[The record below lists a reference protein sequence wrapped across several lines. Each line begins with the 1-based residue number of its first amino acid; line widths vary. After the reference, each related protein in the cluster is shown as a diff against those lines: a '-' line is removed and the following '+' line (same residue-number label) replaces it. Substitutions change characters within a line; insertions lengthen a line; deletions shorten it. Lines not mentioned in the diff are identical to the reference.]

1 MSAMD
6 TRWIETLA
14 ATVPTTRV
22 IRDPHQIKRFT
33 TGIRFG
39 GGSALAVFEPASLLD
54 FWQILKACVAA
65 DCIVICQAANTGVTG
80 GSTPDGEDYDR
91 EIVIIST
98 LKLDTCIPLCDAQQA
113 LVFAGGTL
121 YRLEEMLAPFGKN
134 PHSVIGSSCI
144 GASVVGG
151 ICNNSGGSL
160 VKRGPAYTEFSLF
173 ARLTDQGE
181 LELVN
186 HLGIDL
192 GETPED
198 ILSNLDAGRF
208 DPQSVQL
215 EGGLASDP
223 EYIQRVR
230 EVEAPTPARFNSD
243 QRRLHEA
250 SGSAGKLAVFA
261 VRVDTFDKPQAEQV
275 FYVGTNDPEQ
285 LNEIRRRLLA
295 ECREL
300 PEMGEYMHESWFD
313 GADQYCKDTFLI
325 IKYLG
330 TGFLPRLYSIKAG
343 LDRWLDKIPGL
354 PKRPADHL
362 LQRLAKWWPDHLP
375 KRMREYRKTY
385 EHHLILVGADTAI
398 AEIRQVLHE
407 VTRASDT
414 GAFFECSPKEGE
426 AALLHRLVAGG
437 SPARYNLIHA
447 KETNGMVTFDVAL
460 PRNYPQWHTF
470 LPEDLLDQ
478 CAAPYRGGHFMCH
491 VFHWDFVVK
500 AGVDPEAVKARM
512 MRLLDEIGAKYPAEH
527 NVGHLYRA
535 EPDHAAFYRSL
546 DPNNVFNAGV
556 GKMSKNKCYH

>member
-1 MSAMD
+1 MD

-330 TGFLPRLYSIKAG
+330 TGFLPRLYRIKAG

>member
-1 MSAMD
+1 MD

-330 TGFLPRLYSIKAG
+330 TGFLPRLYRIKAG
-343 LDRWLDKIPGL
+343 LDRWLDKLPGL

>member
-1 MSAMD
+1 MD
-6 TRWIETLA
+6 TRWIEELA
-14 ATVPTTRV
+14 ALVPKTRV
-22 IRDPHQIKRFT
+22 IREPHHIKRFT

-39 GGSALAVFEPASLLD
+39 TGSALAVFEPSSLLD
-54 FWQILKACVAA
+54 FWHVLKASIAA

-80 GSTPDGEDYDR
+80 GSTPDGDNYDR

-160 VKRGPAYTEFSLF
+160 VKRGPAYTELALF
-173 ARLTDQGE
+173 ARLSEHGE

-192 GETPED
+192 GESPEE
-198 ILSNLDAGRF
+198 ILGNLDSGHF
-208 DPQSVQL
+208 DLESVSIDA
-215 EGGLASDP
+215 GLASDP
-223 EYIQRVR
+223 EYHQRVR
-230 EVEAPTPARFNSD
+230 DIEASTPARFNSD

-261 VRVDTFDKPQAEQV
+261 VRVDTFDKPKAEQV
-275 FYVGTNDPEQ
+275 FYLGTNDPED
-285 LNEIRRRLLA
+285 LNEIRRRLLS
-295 ECREL
+295 ECTEL
-300 PEMGEYMHESWFD
+300 PEMTEYMHQSWFD
-313 GADQYCKDTFLI
+313 GADRYCKDTFLF

-330 TGFLPRLYSIKAG
+330 TSFLPRLYRIKAT
-343 LDRWLDKIPGL
+343 LDRWLAKVPWL
-354 PKRPADHL
+354 PNRPADHL
-362 LQRLAKWWPDHLP
+362 LQRLAQLWPDHLP
-375 KRMREYRKTY
+375 KRMRAYRAAY
-385 EHHLILVGADTAI
+385 EHHLIVIGADAAI
-398 AEIRQVLHE
+398 AEIRQVLHD
-407 VTRASDT
+407 VTRQGKSA
-414 GAFFECSPKEGE
+414 AFFECSPKEGD

-437 SPARYNLIHA
+437 SPARYNLIHD
-447 KETNGMVTFDVAL
+447 KDTNGMVTFDVAL
-460 PRNYPQWHTF
+460 PRNYAKWYEF
-470 LPEDLLDQ
+470 LPEDLLEQ

-512 MRLLDEIGAKYPAEH
+512 MGLLDEIGAKYPAEH
-527 NVGHLYRA
+527 NVGHLYHA
-535 EPDHAAFYRSL
+535 EPDHAAFYQSL
-546 DPNNVFNAGV
+546 DPNNAFNAGV
-556 GKMSKNKCYH
+556 GKMSKNRCYH

>member
-1 MSAMD
+1 MD
-6 TRWIETLA
+6 TRWIDALA

-22 IRDPHQIKRFT
+22 IRDPHHIKRFT

-39 GGSALAVFEPASLLD
+39 SGSALAVFEPASLLD

-330 TGFLPRLYSIKAG
+330 TGFLPRLYRIKAG
-343 LDRWLDKIPGL
+343 LDRWLDKLPGL

>member
-208 DPQSVQL
+208 NPQSVQL

-330 TGFLPRLYSIKAG
+330 TGFLPRLYRIKAG

>member
-1 MSAMD
+1 MD
-6 TRWIETLA
+6 TRWIDELEA
-14 ATVPTTRV
+14 LVPKTRV
-22 IRDPHQIKRFT
+22 IREQYQIKRFT

-39 GGSALAVFEPASLLD
+39 SGSALAVFEPGSLLD
-54 FWQILKACVAA
+54 FWQVLKACVAA

-80 GSTPDGEDYDR
+80 GSTPDGDNYDR
-91 EIVIIST
+91 ELVIIST

-160 VKRGPAYTEFSLF
+160 VKRGPAYTELALF
-173 ARLTDQGE
+173 ARLSEHGE

-192 GETPED
+192 GESPEE
-198 ILSNLDAGRF
+198 ILGNLDVGDF
-208 DPQSVQL
+208 DLQSISVDS
-215 EGGLASDP
+215 GLASDP
-223 EYIQRVR
+223 EYHQRVR
-230 EVEAPTPARFNSD
+230 DIEASTPARFNSD

-261 VRVDTFDKPQAEQV
+261 VRVDTFDKPKAEQV
-275 FYVGTNDPEQ
+275 FYLGTNDPEQ
-285 LNEIRRRLLA
+285 LNEMRRRLLS
-295 ECREL
+295 ECTEL
-300 PEMGEYMHESWFD
+300 PEMAEYMHQSWFD
-313 GADQYCKDTFLI
+313 GADRYCKDTFLL

-330 TGFLPRLYSIKAG
+330 TSFLPRLYRIKAT
-343 LDRWLDKIPGL
+343 LDRWLEKIPGL
-354 PKRPADHL
+354 PNRPADHL
-362 LQRLAKWWPDHLP
+362 LQRLARLWPDHLP
-375 KRMREYRKTY
+375 KRMRDYRAAY
-385 EHHLILVGADTAI
+385 EHHLIVIGADAAI
-398 AEIRQVLHE
+398 AEIRQVLHD
-407 VTRASDT
+407 VTRRDT
-414 GAFFECSPKEGE
+414 AGAFFECSPKEGD

-447 KETNGMVTFDVAL
+447 KETGGMVTFDVAL
-460 PRNYPQWHTF
+460 PRNYANWYEF

-512 MRLLDEIGAKYPAEH
+512 MGLLDGIGAKYPAEH
-527 NVGHLYRA
+527 NVGHLYHA
-535 EPDHAAFYRSL
+535 EPEHAAFYQRL
-546 DPNNVFNAGV
+546 DPKNAFNAGV
-556 GKMSKNKCYH
+556 GKMSKNRCYH

>member
-1 MSAMD
+1 MD

-330 TGFLPRLYSIKAG
+330 TGFLPRLYRIKAG

-375 KRMREYRKTY
+375 RRMREYRKTY

>member
-6 TRWIETLA
+6 TRWIDALA

-22 IRDPHQIKRFT
+22 IRDPHHIKRFT

-39 GGSALAVFEPASLLD
+39 SGSALAVFEPASLLD

-65 DCIVICQAANTGVTG
+65 DCIVICQAANTGITG

-121 YRLEEMLAPFGKN
+121 YRLEEMLTPFGKN

-160 VKRGPAYTEFSLF
+160 VKRGPAYTEFALF
-173 ARLTDQGE
+173 ARLTERGE

-208 DPQSVQL
+208 DPQSVQM

-285 LNEIRRRLLA
+285 LNEIRRRLLV

-330 TGFLPRLYSIKAG
+330 TGFMPRLYRIKAG

-414 GAFFECSPKEGE
+414 GAFFECSPREGE

-437 SPARYNLIHA
+437 APARYNLIHA

-500 AGVDPEAVKARM
+500 AGVDPLAVKARM

-527 NVGHLYRA
+527 NVGHLYSA

>member
-1 MSAMD
+1 MD

-208 DPQSVQL
+208 NPQSVQL

>member
-6 TRWIETLA
+6 TRWIDALA

-22 IRDPHQIKRFT
+22 IRDSHHIKRFT

-39 GGSALAVFEPASLLD
+39 SGSALAVFEPASLLD

-65 DCIVICQAANTGVTG
+65 DCIVICQAANTGITG

-121 YRLEEMLAPFGKN
+121 YRLEEMLTPFGKN

-160 VKRGPAYTEFSLF
+160 VKRGPAYTEFALF
-173 ARLTDQGE
+173 ARLTERGE

-285 LNEIRRRLLA
+285 LNEIRRRLLV

-330 TGFLPRLYSIKAG
+330 TGFMPRLYRIKAA

-354 PKRPADHL
+354 PNRPADHL

-385 EHHLILVGADTAI
+385 EHHLILMGADTAI

-407 VTRASDT
+407 VTRASDE
-414 GAFFECSPKEGE
+414 GAFFECSPREGE

-437 SPARYNLIHA
+437 SPARYHLIHA

-527 NVGHLYRA
+527 NVGHLYSA

>member
-1 MSAMD
+1 MD

-285 LNEIRRRLLA
+285 LNEIRRRLLV

-330 TGFLPRLYSIKAG
+330 TGFLPRLYRIKAG
-343 LDRWLDKIPGL
+343 LDRWLDKLPGL

-375 KRMREYRKTY
+375 KRMRDYRKTY

-500 AGVDPEAVKARM
+500 AGVDPDAVKARM

>member
-1 MSAMD
+1 MD

>member
-1 MSAMD
+1 MD
-6 TRWIETLA
+6 TRWIDELA
-14 ATVPTTRV
+14 AEVPDTRV
-22 IRDPHQIKRFT
+22 LREAHQIKRFT

-39 GGSALAVFEPASLLD
+39 QGSALAVFEPSSLLS
-54 FWQILKACVAA
+54 FWKILKAAVAA

-80 GSTPDGEDYDR
+80 GSTPDGDDYDR

-98 LKLDTCIPLCDAQQA
+98 LKLDTCMPLCDAQQA

-121 YRLEEMLAPFGKN
+121 YRLEEMLEPFGKN

-144 GASVVGG
+144 GASVIGG

-160 VKRGPAYTEFSLF
+160 VKRGPAYTEL
-173 ARLTDQGE
+173 ALYAQLTEQGE

-186 HLGIDL
+186 HLGIEL
-192 GETPED
+192 GETPEE
-198 ILSNLDAGRF
+198 ILGNLDAGRF
-208 DPQSVQL
+208 DL
-215 EGGLASDP
+215 EAATLDGGLASDP
-223 EYIQRVR
+223 EYIERVR
-230 EVEAPTPARFNSD
+230 EINEPTPSRFNAD

-261 VRVDTFDKPQAEQV
+261 VRVDTFDKPKAEQV

-285 LNEIRRRLLA
+285 LNEIRRCLLS
-295 ECREL
+295 ECSEL
-300 PEMGEYMHESWFD
+300 PEMGEYMHQSWFD
-313 GADQYCKDTFLI
+313 GADRYCKDTYLF

-330 TGFLPRLYSIKAG
+330 TSFLPRLYRLKAA
-343 LDRWLDKIPGL
+343 LDRWLEKIPGL
-354 PKRPADHL
+354 PNRPADHL
-362 LQRLAKWWPDHLP
+362 LQRLAEWWPDHLP

-407 VTRASDT
+407 VTRADDV
-414 GAFFECSPKEGE
+414 GAFFECSPKEGD

-437 SPARYNLIHA
+437 SPARYNVIHA

-460 PRNYPQWHTF
+460 PRNYANWYEF
-470 LPEDLLDQ
+470 LPEDLLEQ

-500 AGVDPEAVKARM
+500 AGVDPEAVKERM
-512 MRLLDEIGAKYPAEH
+512 MALLDGIGAKYPAEH
-527 NVGHLYRA
+527 NVGHLYCA
-535 EPDHAAFYRSL
+535 EPDHAAFYREL
-546 DPNNVFNAGV
+546 DPTNTFNAGV
-556 GKMSKNKCYH
+556 GKMSKYRCYH